1 MDDIVER
8 SKMCVADSEGFGSE
22 SELPSGKSNG
32 QWQESGTS
40 VLCTG
45 LAGR

>member
-1 MDDIVER
+1 MDDIVEC
-8 SKMCVADSEGFGSE
+8 SEMCVADSEGFGSE

-32 QWQESGTS
+32 QWQESSTS